1 MTFFISVLKIERE
14 RGGAQLKNHPKMID
28 NKTSTKLNCKKILGP
43 FFYVVANVL
52 FVVVV
57 NDVKLSGIWILLP
70 TMWTAVAA
78 PTGHIT

>member
-1 MTFFISVLKIERE
+1 
-14 RGGAQLKNHPKMID
+14 MID
-28 NKTSTKLNCKKILGP
+28 NKTSTNLNCEFLGP
-43 FFYVVANVL
+43 ISYVFANVL
-52 FVVVV
+52 FVIVV